1 MKATSLLVL
10 GAALVATAAL
20 AGDQPRTMLVGSH
33 DWLQS
38 DTCSVADTVTVPDE
52 FGFEI
57 TDQCALERHMKE
69 QLRKGP
75 VDLGPAPARGI

>member
-10 GAALVATAAL
+10 GAAFAVTAAL

-38 DTCSVADTVTVPDE
+38 DKCSVADTVKVPDE
-52 FGFEI
+52 LGFDI
-57 TDQCALERHMKE
+57 FDQCALERHMKE

-75 VDLGPAPARGI
+75 IDLGPAPARGI